1 MSDYQLEDEEQQG
14 NIDPYALFVY
24 GIRSPYTKESYFRRL
39 RSFFDAINL
48 GGGTSFQQRLT
59 RSFAREEP
67 IQTGHLIIFL
77 DSCIIKKKPGKI
89 NKEWRNTSNTYMQSG
104 ADIKGRRRKGS
115 TTPH

>member
-1 MSDYQLEDEEQQG
+1 MELG
-14 NIDPYALFVY
+14 LLI
-24 GIRSPYTKESYFRRL
+24 L
-39 RSFFDAINL
+39 RSLTLDGCAVFLMLLIYEKVHHSSSAA
-48 GGGTSFQQRLT
+48 T

-77 DSCIIKKKPGKI
+77 DSCIIKKEPGKI